1 MDESGEYVNIKM
13 NTKLLKISLRANA
26 QERNYTFLTEAN

>member
-1 MDESGEYVNIKM
+1 MDESSEYVNIET
-13 NTKLLKISLRANA
+13 NTKLLEISLRANG